1 MFKETTTFK
10 KGFIKLQKK
19 LKRLDYL
26 EKFNILKLSTFNFLQ
41 F

>member
-19 LKRLDYL
+19 LKTFDYL
-26 EKFNILKLSTFNFLQ
+26 EIFNI
-41 F
+41 